1 MSILE
6 VKNLTKFYGDFKA
19 LDDVNLRVKKNEV
32 YGFIGRNGA
41 GKTTTINSILSLIEY
56 QSGEILFD
64 GKKVS
69 KLTMHD
75 KRDIGYVPDVPSFPR
90 YLNAREFLGFV
101 YDAYQLP
108 VDKKNET
115 IKATLS
121 RVQLE
126 DNLKKI
132 SGYSRGM
139 KQRLAIAQ
147 ALIHKPKLLL
157 MDEPTS
163 ALDPIGRKD
172 IIDIIR
178 ELKKDLTILYSTHI
192 LEDAQKVCDTI
203 GLIEGG
209 KMLFEKPLKTVISD
223 KQQAYYIR
231 TDQGIDETLSMVK
244 ASNLVFD
251 EHTYNE
257 GIVYTLKD
265 ASKSVEF
272 QRYLAEKNI
281 GITHLQLYEKSLED
295 VFVEVLN
302 ENNR

>member
-1 MSILE
+1 MIILE

-19 LDDVNLRVKKNEV
+19 LDDVNLSVKRNEV

-69 KLTMHD
+69 KLSMHD

-108 VDKKNET
+108 MDKKNET
-115 IKATLS
+115 INATLS

-178 ELKKDLTILYSTHI
+178 ELRKDLTILYSTHI

-223 KQQAYYIR
+223 QQQAYYIR
-231 TDQGIDETLSMVK
+231 TDQAVDKTLSMVK

-251 EHTYNE
+251 EHPYND

-272 QRYLAEKNI
+272 QRYLADKNI